1 MPLQTPQDPAWEPL
15 LEAAWQA
22 WSQAYAPYSHFHV
35 GAALLR
41 KDGTIQVGCNVE
53 NASYG
58 GTICAERNAICAA
71 AAQGLRPGDLMALV
85 VVTEA
90 ETLTPP
96 CGLCRQVI
104 AEFAEELPILLANR
118 QERSL
123 HHISEL
129 LPHAFT
135 GRNLLDPA

>member
-1 MPLQTPQDPAWEPL
+1 MPYTTPNNPLWDPL
-15 LEAAWQA
+15 LEAAWLA
-22 WSQAYAPYSHFHV
+22 WERAYAPYSHFHV

-41 KDGTIQVGCNVE
+41 VDGSILAGCNVE

-58 GTICAERNAICAA
+58 GTICAERTAICAA
-71 AAQGLRPGDLMALV
+71 AAQGMRPGDLLALV

-104 AEFAEELPILLANR
+104 AEFAEEVPILLANR
-118 QERSL
+118 HTRSL